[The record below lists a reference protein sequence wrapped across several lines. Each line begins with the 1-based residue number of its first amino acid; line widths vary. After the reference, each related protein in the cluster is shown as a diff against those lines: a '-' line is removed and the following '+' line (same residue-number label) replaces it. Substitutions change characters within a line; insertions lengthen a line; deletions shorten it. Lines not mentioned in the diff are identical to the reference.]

1 MGIKTHFL
9 LRKINPCVYLI
20 IFSITNNNM
29 TSVKKNDFAEGMI
42 TSGTGYLMT
51 VKNVT
56 SKHTVKLDGDSVA
69 VEAFGNL
76 ENQLVSLIWDKKAR
90 KQQNGTYAGAFAVQ
104 EGQGQ
109 FFEVTSKSWEDIPNT
124 YQKKHYVLKDQ
135 VMAMFDKYGIN
146 PNWTVYDPEN
156 QSYKKV
162 E

>member
-20 IFSITNNNM
+20 IFSITINNM

-51 VKNVT
+51 VKNLT
-56 SKHTVKLDGDSVA
+56 NKYTVKLDGDSIA

-76 ENQLVSLIWDKKAR
+76 ENRQVSQIWDKINKR
-90 KQQNGTYAGAFAVQ
+90 FAVQ
-104 EGQGQ
+104 EGQDT
-109 FFEVTSKSWEDIPNT
+109 FYEVTLKSFEDIPPT
-124 YQKKHYVLKDQ
+124 YIKKHFVQKDD
-135 VMAMFDKYGIN
+135 VMTMFDKYGIS
-146 PNWTVYDPEN
+146 PRWTVFDVDL
-156 QSYKKV
+156 QQYKKV